1 MTSFYQKGQYDLRG
15 PEGPPGPEGPQ
26 GPIGPPGENGTI
38 GLPGEPGAAG
48 PPGRDGFGRWGR
60 SRFGLD
66 EIVELPAGVWT
77 RMPLVA
83 RLLHGNAFIRG
94 DSVFPN
100 TSNDVAAYARF
111 EGNTTALRVR
121 IVLVTGSG
129 AETSTDYLAEA
140 IGTNVVATFSAPFV
154 QSREE
159 GLAIEVY
166 SETDCQIIGGTFST
180 YDTGIEAPE
189 GAGDGGGGIEYPIVV
204 LQPYRVTGFA
214 TGSPSASE
222 VLLMHRFDLPFFG
235 EEGIDIGALALT
247 PATAQTDFALE
258 IIRRISTGWNT
269 TPVGVLRFDP
279 GDWKATFLPSF
290 EFGVIRDT
298 VRNAGSIFRITAPLV
313 PDSTLANIAFGIEFL
328 HEVFLQ
334 DPYATYD
341 EVS

>member
-38 GLPGEPGAAG
+38 GLPGEPGADG

-60 SRFGLD
+60 SRFALTAPFD
-66 EIVELPAGVWT
+66 LPASTWT
-77 RMPLVA
+77 RVPLTSLLLNGDA
-83 RLLHGNAFIRG
+83 RLE
-94 DSVFPN
+94 DDVVFPS
-100 TSNDVAAYARF
+100 TVNDVAAYARL
-111 EGNTTALRVR
+111 ESNSAALQVR
-121 IVLVTGSG
+121 LSLVASTG
-129 AETSTDYLAEA
+129 TSLGTNYLAQA
-140 IGTNVVATFSAPFV
+140 IGTNVVSTFSAPFV
-154 QSREE
+154 HATDE
-159 GLAIEVY
+159 GLAVEVY
-166 SETDCQIIGGTFST
+166 STTACRVSSATFST
-180 YDTGIEAPE
+180 YDTGIESPDSD
-189 GAGDGGGGIEYPIVV
+189 GDGGGIEYPILVV
-204 LQPYRVTGFA
+204 QPYRVTGFA

-235 EEGIDIGALALT
+235 EGGIDIGALALT
-247 PATAQTDFALE
+247 PATAQTDFTLE
-258 IIRRISTGWNT
+258 IVRRIPTGWDT

-290 EFGVIRDT
+290 EFGVVRDT